1 MTDRHWLPETEGRLT
16 LLMCLGSTEP
26 ATREQLECFIMTCG
40 LMNYFEMRETL
51 ERLVS
56 SRLIAEKNDRA
67 GVLLS
72 LSEEGRQTLAFFT
85 GRVPPSRRGRILS
98 EAPAWQLRFRREQE
112 APAALV
118 TREGCPTEMRLL
130 APDSCA
136 PLLRAVL
143 VLHAPPPDDWRI
155 RWQQAAPVLA
165 HETALLITARREA
178 SDALPEG
185 ASVVPF
191 APPAVLLTLTAG
203 DLSLYLRQTD
213 EAAARRTAAAW
224 PDAREAAVSLWH
236 RAMGIEEKL

>member
-51 ERLVS
+51 EHLVS

-130 APDSCA
+130 APT
-136 PLLRAVL
+136 AVRRFCGL
-143 VLHAPPPDDWRI
+143 CWCCTHRRPTTGGSAGSRPPP
-155 RWQQAAPVLA
+155 
-165 HETALLITARREA
+165 
-178 SDALPEG
+178 SLPTR
-185 ASVVPF
+185 
-191 APPAVLLTLTAG
+191 PPC
-203 DLSLYLRQTD
+203 
-213 EAAARRTAAAW
+213 
-224 PDAREAAVSLWH
+224 
-236 RAMGIEEKL
+236 